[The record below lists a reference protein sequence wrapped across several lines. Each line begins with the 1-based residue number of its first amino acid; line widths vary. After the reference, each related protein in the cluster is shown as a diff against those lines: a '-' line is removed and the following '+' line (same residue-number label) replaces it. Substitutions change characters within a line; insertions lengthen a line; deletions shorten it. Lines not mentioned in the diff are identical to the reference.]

1 MADFLANLLHN
12 LKISINSQFVNK
24 EPWQIV
30 AMTTASVLTTV
41 YVYESLFS
49 RDPFD
54 TDSLTGKLK
63 KRVFKLARKIPAVRK
78 KLEEET
84 GKVAKLFQDDI
95 KQNNA
100 GLEYFLELPSQG
112 RNRLEILELVSNYL
126 ARGHYDWKH
135 GRVSGAVY
143 YYQQDLVDLLTEV
156 FGLTSYTNPLHPDIF
171 PGVCKMEA
179 EVIKMCARMF
189 NGGPETCGCMTS
201 GGTESIMM
209 ACKAYRDYAREE
221 KGISLPE
228 IVLPTTAHPAFD
240 KAANYFGMKVKHIRL
255 TSSYTVDLAALQS
268 AITGNTVMLVGS
280 MPNFPYGTMD
290 DIGAIAKLGEKYGI
304 PVHVDCCLGGFL
316 APFMSA
322 AGYPLPPFD
331 FSLPGVT
338 SISVDTHKYG
348 FTPKGS
354 SVVLYRELKYKHC
367 QYFVTS
373 DWPGGNY
380 GSPSVSGSRSGGII
394 ATCWAAMMYFGF
406 EGYVNTT
413 RSIIETVKYIEK
425 ELRSMDGLFIF
436 GTPATSVIALGS
448 DVFHIYRL
456 SSGLNK
462 RGWNTNSL
470 QFPVGIHIC
479 ITHMHTQPGVADK
492 FISDVREELA
502 IIMQNPGLQL
512 EGVMAMYG
520 KSHSIPDRSII
531 GDFTRYYIDATY
543 YTPDCE
549 SSTPTAEKQN
559 GVVKNGGVPAVE

>member
-1 MADFLANLLHN
+1 MADLLANLIAN
-12 LKISINSQFVNK
+12 IKISINSQFVNK

-30 AMTTASVLTTV
+30 AMTTASVLTSV
-41 YVYESLFS
+41 YIYETIFT

-54 TDSLTGKLK
+54 TDSLIGKLK
-63 KRVFKLARKIPAVRK
+63 KRVFKLARKIPLVRK
-78 KLEEET
+78 KLEEESD
-84 GKVAKLFQDDI
+84 KVAKIFTDDI
-95 KQNNA
+95 KQSNA
-100 GLEYFLELPSQG
+100 GLEYFLELPAQG
-112 RNRLEILELVSNYL
+112 RGRAEILELVNTYL
-126 ARGHYDWKH
+126 TRGHYDWKH
-135 GRVSGAVY
+135 GRVSGAIY
-143 YYQQDLVDLLTEV
+143 YYEKDLVDLLTDV

-179 EVIKMCARMF
+179 EVIKMVARLF
-189 NGGPETCGCMTS
+189 SGGPETCGSMTS

-221 KGISLPE
+221 RGVSLPE
-228 IVLPTTAHPAFD
+228 IVLPVTAHPAFD
-240 KAANYFGMKVKHIRL
+240 KAANYFGMKIRHIRL
-255 TSSYTVDLAALQS
+255 NKDYTVDLAAMKS
-268 AITGNTVMLVGS
+268 AINSNTVMLVGS
-280 MPNFPYGTMD
+280 VPNFPYGTMD
-290 DIGAIAKLGEKYGI
+290 DIVGICLLGRKYNI

-316 APFMSA
+316 IPFMRD

-338 SISVDTHKYG
+338 SVSVDTHKYG
-348 FTPKGS
+348 FAPKGS
-354 SVVLYRELKYKHC
+354 SVVLYKELKYKHC

-413 RSIIETVKYIEK
+413 RSIVQTTRYIES
-425 ELRSMDGLFIF
+425 EMRSLEGLFLF
-436 GTPATSVIALGS
+436 GTPVTSVIALGS

-456 SSGLNK
+456 SSALNK
-462 RGWNTNSL
+462 RGWNINCL
-470 QFPVGIHIC
+470 QFPVGIHLC
-479 ITHMHTQPGVADK
+479 VTHLHTSPGVADQ
-492 FISDVREELA
+492 FISDVKEELA
-502 IIMQNPGLQL
+502 VIMKDPGLQL

-543 YTPDCE
+543 YTPDCDKIVE
-549 SSTPTAEKQN
+549 AKQN
-559 GVVKNGGVPAVE
+559 GVVRNGTAAKIE